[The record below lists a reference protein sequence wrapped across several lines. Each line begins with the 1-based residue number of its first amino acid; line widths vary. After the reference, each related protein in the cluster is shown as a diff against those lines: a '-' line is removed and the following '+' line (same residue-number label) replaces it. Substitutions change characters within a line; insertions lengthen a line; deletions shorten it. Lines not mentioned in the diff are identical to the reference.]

1 MTIML
6 SGVHPV
12 STLIACPISFLS
24 WHEVSINPLESQTS
38 YGSDNHHPMALT
50 KPEEYASALYLLN

>member
-24 WHEVSINPLESQTS
+24 WHEVSINPLENQTS

-50 KPEEYASALYLLN
+50 KPEEYARALYLLN